1 MVTNVPSYELLIV
14 ELQATLEALIKYS
27 KSDYVRQ
34 SAIERKKQI
43 ERIKK
48 NKEGLYISDVGKK

>member
-1 MVTNVPSYELLIV
+1 MTELPTYELLVV
-14 ELQATLEALIKYS
+14 ELQTTLESLIKYS

-48 NKEGLYISDVGKK
+48 NKEGFYIPEKK